1 MFAEHPIARFCPVRA
16 LEDYL
21 TLRPKEGRWFF
32 LTADGLAVPRFFV
45 ASALDRLT
53 RWAGY
58 SSSRY
63 TTHSIRAG
71 RASDL
76 AAAGTP
82 DHVIRS
88 AGRWSSDAYRGY
100 LRFRVLP
107 DAEG

>member
-1 MFAEHPIARFCPVRA
+1 MFAEHPIARVCLVRA
-16 LEDYL
+16 LDDYL

-32 LTADGLAVPRFFV
+32 LTAVGLVVPRIFV
-45 ASALDRLT
+45 APALDRLT
-53 RWAGY
+53 RWAGF
-58 SSSRY
+58 SSSRF

-88 AGRWSSDAYRGY
+88 AGRWSSEAYRGY